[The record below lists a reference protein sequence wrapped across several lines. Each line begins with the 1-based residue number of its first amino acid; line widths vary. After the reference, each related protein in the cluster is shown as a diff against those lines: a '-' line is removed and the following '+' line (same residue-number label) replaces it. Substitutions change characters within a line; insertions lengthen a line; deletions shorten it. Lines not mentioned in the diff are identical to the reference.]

1 MNERHT
7 QRVIDVLGLED
18 ASAVISVSRPNQA
31 IARVQLTADQR
42 ASLQELMESWL
53 APAPVPADPTPT
65 KTFEQ
70 PTSFE
75 D

>member
-7 QRVIDVLGLED
+7 QRVIDVLGLGD

-31 IARVQLTADQR
+31 TARVQLTADQR
-42 ASLQELMESWL
+42 ISLQELMESWL
-53 APAPVPADPTPT
+53 APAPEPPTPT
-65 KTFEQ
+65 QAFEQ

>member
-1 MNERHT
+1 MNKRHT

-31 IARVQLTADQR
+31 TARVQLTADQR
-42 ASLQELMESWL
+42 DSLKLVLASWL
-53 APAPVPADPTPT
+53 APAPAPADPTPT
-65 KTFEQ
+65 RTFEQ

>member
-31 IARVQLTADQR
+31 TARVQLTAEQR
-42 ASLQELMESWL
+42 GTLLQLMQSWL
-53 APAPVPADPTPT
+53 APAEPTPT
-65 KTFEQ
+65 ETFEQ